1 MHLRPIVVV
10 SVVALSVTACA
21 TQEDA
26 AESDGTWVGTITTEG
41 NVTTVVN
48 ESGSVWGG
56 TARLVEEASIGVES
70 GDDEY
75 MLGAVAGVAATSD
88 KIFVID
94 RQLPALRAYDHRGTH
109 LYDIGAHGQGPG
121 EFQAPS
127 SVAVAS
133 DGRVFLRDEDSL
145 RILIYDGKGEYLGA
159 YEMTGGL
166 HTARPMTVSSDGD
179 VPYSEVLVGRDDPS
193 VFVTGMQG
201 HGENGPEGDPI
212 MPAIDPT
219 FVPRVVSAAN
229 RGSSMTYLVPFSP
242 DLEWALTP
250 ALDVIF
256 GVSDTYRFE
265 VRHADGSLSV
275 IQRISEPVPV
285 DSAEADWNKRRVT
298 ARMRSML
305 PGWVWGDAPAI
316 PSNKPAYDEF
326 IPTRSGTIWVL
337 RAGPGIR
344 LPQCDDQAETPEEF
358 AAFPCWRDQPTV
370 DVFGSD
376 GRFLGSIETPAEMH
390 FSPRPYI
397 DGDMVIARAEDEA
410 GTIMVKRY
418 RLVLPGER

>member
-1 MHLRPIVVV
+1 MNLRSFVAV
-10 SVVALSVTACA
+10 SVVAFLAVACGQEPA
-21 TQEDA
+21 T
-26 AESDGTWVGTITTEG
+26 ESDGTWVGTITTEG
-41 NVTTVVN
+41 NVTTVLN
-48 ESGSVWGG
+48 ETGSVWGG
-56 TARLVEEASIGVES
+56 TATLVEEASIGVDS
-70 GDDEY
+70 GPDEY
-75 MLGAVAGVAATSD
+75 MLGEVVGVAATGD

-94 RQLPALRAYDHRGTH
+94 GQLPAVRVYDHQGRH
-109 LYDIGAHGQGPG
+109 QYDLGAQGQGPG
-121 EFQAPS
+121 EFRYSS
-127 SVAVAS
+127 SVAVAA

-179 VPYSEVLVGRDDPS
+179 VPYSEVLVGRDDPNR

-212 MPAIDPT
+212 MAPIDPT

-242 DLEWALTP
+242 DVEWALTP

-265 VRHADGSLSV
+265 VRDADGSLSV
-275 IQRISEPVPV
+275 IQRTSEPVPV

-305 PGWVWGDAPAI
+305 PGWVWGDAPAV